1 MKNTLQRT
9 LFAIVTLCA
18 VFCAFAQDE
27 VTLRIGDPAPALR
40 YSRWI
45 KGEPVASFDGSQL
58 YVLEFWATWCGPC
71 KAAMPHLTKLQK
83 EYEGK
88 ASFIGVDVWEHH
100 GNEEKPYDSYLPAV
114 TKFVKGNDTNMG
126 YSVIA
131 DNNDQY
137 MGNNWLKAAGQNGI
151 PATFIIKGKK
161 IIWIGHPMSLDTIL
175 PKILDGSYNMQAFKF
190 AYDKRLDVSQKQMAG
205 MKAVMD
211 PVNDALK
218 TKDYKKAFE
227 LMEKAKVEQPILKIS
242 MDNLKFT
249 TLLENFS
256 EDEAIAFAEEWAK
269 DFKSAPT
276 YVMMAVGEQEGLSKS
291 TYLWAVKNFESTNT
305 DPVNPMVYNLVAS
318 IYAKAGDYKNAID
331 NQEKAIEGAKTALK
345 EGKLIG
351 SVMDYTVTEYE
362 QTLDGYKK
370 GGKIS
375 EN

>member
-1 MKNTLQRT
+1 
-9 LFAIVTLCA
+9 
-18 VFCAFAQDE
+18 
-27 VTLRIGDPAPALR
+27 
-40 YSRWI
+40 
-45 KGEPVASFDGSQL
+45 
-58 YVLEFWATWCGPC
+58 
-71 KAAMPHLTKLQK
+71 
-83 EYEGK
+83 
-88 ASFIGVDVWEHH
+88 
-100 GNEEKPYDSYLPAV
+100 
-114 TKFVKGNDTNMG
+114 
-126 YSVIA
+126 
-131 DNNDQY
+131 
-137 MGNNWLKAAGQNGI
+137 
-151 PATFIIKGKK
+151 
-161 IIWIGHPMSLDTIL
+161 
-175 PKILDGSYNMQAFKF
+175 
-190 AYDKRLDVSQKQMAG
+190 
-205 MKAVMD
+205 
-211 PVNDALK
+211 
-218 TKDYKKAFE
+218 
-227 LMEKAKVEQPILKIS
+227 